1 MTVRRDLA
9 KWGGYVIQDR
19 EPLGQIVLAD
29 HELQP
34 PGAGPPLHLVL
45 SSPARDFN
53 IRVLDDD
60 YKVSFL

>member
-1 MTVRRDLA
+1 M
-9 KWGGYVIQDR
+9 IQDR

-34 PGAGPPLHLVL
+34 PGTGPPLHLVL

-53 IRVLDDD
+53 IRVIDDD